1 MHAPVTAGP
10 FFLIARAQP
19 GLWDYLRREF
29 SSEENVEVILDRR
42 LGRDRRSGHD
52 RRAAPRLVGS
62 AVSDRRIAE
71 QRTRAPG
78 DAPLRT
84 LGYPV
89 LRSSSPARPRTIPPF
104 CFFGSRPRPPGP

>member
-1 MHAPVTAGP
+1 MHVPVTDRHL
-10 FFLIARAQP
+10 FLISRDQP

-52 RRAAPRLVGS
+52 RRAVPRLVGS

-71 QRTRAPG
+71 QRTRAPV
-78 DAPLRT
+78 DAQLRT
-84 LGYPV
+84 LGYAM
-89 LRSSSPARPRTIPPF
+89 LRSSSLARA
-104 CFFGSRPRPPGP
+104 

>member
-1 MHAPVTAGP
+1 MHVPVTDRHL
-10 FFLIARAQP
+10 FLISCDQP

-52 RRAAPRLVGS
+52 RRAVPRLVGS

-71 QRTRAPG
+71 QRTRAPV
-78 DAPLRT
+78 DAQLRT
-84 LGYPV
+84 LGYAM
-89 LRSSSPARPRTIPPF
+89 LRSSSLARA
-104 CFFGSRPRPPGP
+104 